1 MRVTKLLFLSVISII
16 FFQCSKDYE
25 IAPNIEGVIIQ
36 VDGNLVKQLGETTQ
50 MRVINNKNEDLTSET
65 TFFVNGQRIDGNFFI
80 KNTNGTYKISAIIEN
95 ISAENTVD
103 VLYTDGTSFIQFK
116 PHVMVEDFTGT
127 WCGNCPRVV
136 KRLEQIEDNLADNPD
151 YSSDQL
157 IKVAIHR
164 GNPTNPSA
172 PNYDPF
178 NFDSDAYEAAYF
190 SGGYPKA
197 AINRTIRWAAP
208 QSNLN
213 AVIQQLQ
220 EIARAGLALE
230 TTLTGNTLNV
240 KVKSFFAENF
250 PGAKLVV
257 YVLENGLFHDQ
268 INYSTL
274 YPVPGSNPA
283 VALNPLVNFKHD
295 HTLRLCSSA
304 DMLGDAI
311 NANANTERFN
321 EYNFTIP
328 SNYVSANLEVVAF
341 ITDDNRKMINARKIK
356 IGESPQSFQFN

>member
-1 MRVTKLLFLSVISII
+1 MNKIKTLFILIISII
-16 FFQCSKDYE
+16 FFQCSKEYE
-25 IAPNIEGVIIQ
+25 ILKNIEGISIEA
-36 VDGNLVKQLGETTQ
+36 DSNVKQLGETTTLSLIDNEGNSLTDQ
-50 MRVINNKNEDLTSET
+50 AKFYVNGELINGNTFVKNEE
-65 TFFVNGQRIDGNFFI
+65 
-80 KNTNGTYKISAIIEN
+80 GTYIVTAKYTSII
-95 ISAENTVD
+95 AENALTIR
-103 VLYTDGTSFIQFK
+103 YNSGAFITFK

-136 KRLEQIEDNLADNPD
+136 KRLEQIEESLDANPD

-164 GNPTNPSA
+164 GNPTNTSA

-230 TTLTGNTLNV
+230 TNLTGNSLNV
-240 KVKSFFAENF
+240 KVKSFFAENL

-257 YVLENGLFHDQ
+257 YVLENNLFHDQ
-268 INYSTL
+268 VNYSTL
-274 YPVPGSNPA
+274 YPVPGSNPP

-295 HTLRLCSSA
+295 HTLRLCSSP

-311 NANANTERFN
+311 NATANTERFN

-328 SNYVSANLEVVAF
+328 SNYDSAKLEVVAF
-341 ITDDNRKMINARKIK
+341 ITDGNRKMINARKIK
-356 IGESPQSFQFN
+356 IGETPQSFQFN